1 MRRYLLLYIRFG
13 VSGREL
19 PKGRKCESQDSNMTK
34 SRFKVPHTLVI
45 LSGMVILAQLLSYLI
60 PAGAFDRVENAA
72 GRLQVVPGS
81 FHFTPNAPAVS
92 PLASLTAIPKGL
104 SGANEIIFFVFI
116 IGGAFAVLK
125 GTGAVDAG
133 LGAILRRWGDRPF
146 WLVAGGITLFALGSS
161 TIGFGEEY
169 FPFVPVLITLALA
182 LGYDRVTAVGIIM
195 VGYGVGYGVA
205 LINPFTVLLAQD
217 VAGLQ
222 PASGLWYRLVL
233 LAVFLPI
240 GIHHVWSYAKK
251 VGLDP
256 AASLVA
262 DVSGPDVMSI
272 SSGRDG
278 EIGANHPAMTT
289 THKLVLTTVGVT
301 LVLLVY
307 GLSRWHWYLV
317 EMGAVFLALTVV
329 MAVMAR
335 MSLDRTAEEF
345 GAGAAALTSVAL
357 MIGVARGIQVVLN
370 EGGIVDTLVHG
381 LSVPLRVLPAAF
393 SAVGMFFVQSLANFF
408 IPSGSGQAYVT
419 MPIMAP
425 LADLVGVGRQ
435 VAVLAFQFG
444 DGFSNILVPTQAVIV
459 GALAIAA
466 IPYDR
471 WLRFILPL
479 MVKIWIVGSI
489 ALAVAVWIGYS

>member
-1 MRRYLLLYIRFG
+1 
-13 VSGREL
+13 V
-19 PKGRKCESQDSNMTK
+19 TK
-34 SRFKVPHTLVI
+34 SKFKVPHTLVI
-45 LSGMVILAQLLSYLI
+45 LFGMVILAQVLSYLI
-60 PAGAFDRVENAA
+60 PAGSFERVENAA

-81 FHFTPNAPAVS
+81 FQLTPDAAALS

-104 SGANEIIFFVFI
+104 SGAHEIIFFVFI

-125 GTGAVDAG
+125 ATGAVDAVI
-133 LGAILRRWGDRPF
+133 GALLRRWGDRPF
-146 WLVAGGITLFALGSS
+146 WLVAGGTTLFAVGSS

-169 FPFVPVLITLALA
+169 FPFVPVVITLALA

-195 VGYGVGYGVA
+195 VGYGVGYGAA
-205 LINPFTVLLAQD
+205 LINPFTVLLAQE

-222 PASGLWYRLVL
+222 PASGLWYRVVL
-233 LAVFLPI
+233 MGVFLPI

-251 VGLDP
+251 VGRDP

-262 DVSGPDVMSI
+262 DVSVPEGMLI
-272 SSGRDG
+272 ASGGDG
-278 EIGANHPAMTT
+278 ETAASHPPMTT
-289 THKLVLTTVGVT
+289 THKLVLAAVGIA
-301 LVLLVY
+301 LALLVY
-307 GLSRWHWYLV
+307 GLSQWDWYLV
-317 EMGAVFLALTVV
+317 EMGAVFVALTVI

-335 MSLDRTAEEF
+335 ISPDRTAVEF
-345 GAGAAALTSVAL
+345 GTGAAALTSVAL

-381 LSVPLRVLPAAF
+381 ISIPLQGLPAAL

-425 LADLVGVGRQ
+425 LADLVGVSRQ

-459 GALAIAA
+459 GALAMAA

-471 WLRFILPL
+471 WLRFILPF

-489 ALAVAVWIGYS
+489 ALVVAVWIGYA